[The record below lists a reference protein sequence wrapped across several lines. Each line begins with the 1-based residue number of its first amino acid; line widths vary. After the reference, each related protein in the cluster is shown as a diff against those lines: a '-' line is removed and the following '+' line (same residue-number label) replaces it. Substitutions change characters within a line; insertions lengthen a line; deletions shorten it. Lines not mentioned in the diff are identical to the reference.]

1 MVTSS
6 DTIALRAIRTLRC
19 LRPLRLLSRVDAL
32 RNVITA
38 LFRSVPGLMNVGLIL
53 LLFWLIFR
61 SVGVRISVSF
71 ADVITVAFWECS
83 CLADGSRDAWMQ
95 RCGSMMHELLRTR
108 RRVSTRRARHGTP
121 PRPTLTTSALRLSRC
136 CRCVQ
141 SAILSVAHWLQ
152 LATTNGWLD
161 IMTNTIDARG
171 IDEQVHIV
179 CADVSV
185 HCA

>member
-61 SVGVRISVSF
+61 SVDMRMSVSF
-71 ADVITVAFWECS
+71 ADVISILGVQLFGGRFSRCVDEKMRVYDARVVADKEA
-83 CLADGSRDAWMQ
+83 CLNTTGATWYTPEANFDHVGFAFVALLQVCAVCHPLCRPLVAAGHNEWMAGHHDQ
-95 RCGSMMHELLRTR
+95 HD
-108 RRVSTRRARHGTP
+108 RRAWNRRAGSH
-121 PRPTLTTSALRLSRC
+121 R
-136 CRCVQ
+136 
-141 SAILSVAHWLQ
+141 
-152 LATTNGWLD
+152 
-161 IMTNTIDARG
+161 
-171 IDEQVHIV
+171 V
-179 CADVSV
+179 C
-185 HCA
+185 